1 MSQATNIKLSAI
13 AVVFLVSML
22 GAIVPMLLSRRYSIS
37 ELLSSAVFVTF
48 KCVATGVVLGVAT
61 MHLLPES
68 IEVLETQ
75 SSYPR
80 KRRRYIYI

>member
-1 MSQATNIKLSAI
+1 MSEGNNLKISAI
-13 AVVFLVSML
+13 FVVFIASIL
-22 GAIVPMLLSRRYSIS
+22 GALLPMMFSRRYSLS
-37 ELLSSAVFVTF
+37 ELLASSVFVTF

-61 MHLLPES
+61 MHLLPEA

-80 KRRRYIYI
+80 KA